1 MNPFEMLRRWAIRIP
16 GVIATRLPSTSTR
29 PPWATAV
36 SHFRVSAVLGD
47 LRFLTRVCK
56 QVSNLNKTGSCVE
69 ALAVELEAGR
79 ADALAV
85 APPVELDA
93 AGVGA
98 PGVEARAPALDTTRI
113 AFAFAFAF
121 GLAFAFGFLAAARAL
136 RVRALPNCHFLAR
149 SAIATLVFFASTASA
164 PPKFLVRGP
173 DARPDQQS
181 VAAFAVRFFTVSARK
196 RKVFSPTSG
205 AGIFANDATN

>member
-1 MNPFEMLRRWAIRIP
+1 M
-16 GVIATRLPSTSTR
+16 
-29 PPWATAV
+29 
-36 SHFRVSAVLGD
+36 
-47 LRFLTRVCK
+47 
-56 QVSNLNKTGSCVE
+56 NKTGSCVE

-136 RVRALPNCHFLAR
+136 RALPNCHRLAR

-205 AGIFANDATN
+205 ASILANDATN

>member
-1 MNPFEMLRRWAIRIP
+1 M
-16 GVIATRLPSTSTR
+16 
-29 PPWATAV
+29 
-36 SHFRVSAVLGD
+36 
-47 LRFLTRVCK
+47 TRVCK
-56 QVSNLNKTGSCVE
+56 QVPNLNKTGPCVE

-85 APPVELDA
+85 ALPVELDA
-93 AGVGA
+93 AGLGA

-121 GLAFAFGFLAAARAL
+121 GLAFAFGFLAPESAARAL
-136 RVRALPNCHFLAR
+136 RAVPNFHRLAR
-149 SAIATLVFFASTASA
+149 TAIATLVFFASTASA

-181 VAAFAVRFFTVSARK
+181 VAVFAARFLTVSARK
-196 RKVFSPTSG
+196 RKVFLPTSG
-205 AGIFANDATN
+205 ASWEGQGASSQCRPKASVRSTGSTKAYESSEDSAAAPPSDPLG